1 MFSDITERTQPI
13 ASTLCL
19 VQHATRFSETDR
31 NVRRKTKAGPATFP
45 KPINVDLYYAEEQ
58 TIIDPLNIQLES
70 ITAKVADLEDEHGG
84 EEGVLAELAT
94 R

>member
-1 MFSDITERTQPI
+1 LSG
-13 ASTLCL
+13 STCHPF
-19 VQHATRFSETDR
+19 QRNRQEGKEKNQGWTCDR
-31 NVRRKTKAGPATFP
+31 IP
-45 KPINVDLYYAEEQ
+45 KPFNVDLYYAEEQ
-58 TIIDPLNIQLES
+58 TIIDQLNIQLES